1 MNKNH
6 FMVLGIS
13 ALAMLTIAI
22 IVFLLMLPKQSS
34 AVKGT
39 IKPYEQIQKTQYT
52 FEATR
57 DITSEPLK
65 KQYSISSDDMSGFRY
80 NNQYVP
86 GNTDPFAES
95 SSGSGS
101 SSGSSKGGNSSGSSS
116 SGSSGSSSGTGGSS
130 EQAQQE
136 AKDKSTNS
144 NGGTPNP
151 ASTGK

>member
-6 FMVLGIS
+6 FMVLGVS
-13 ALAMLTIAI
+13 VLVMLTIAI
-22 IVFLLMLPKQSS
+22 IVFMLMLPKQSS
-34 AVKGT
+34 AIKGT
-39 IKPYEQIQKTQYT
+39 IKPYEQIQKTEYT

-65 KQYSISSDDMSGFRY
+65 KQYAVSSEDMNGFKNASKY
-80 NNQYVP
+80 IT
-86 GNTDPFAES
+86 GNTDPFAKSSSSS

-101 SSGSSKGGNSSGSSS
+101 SSSGSSS
-116 SGSSGSSSGTGGSS
+116 SNSGTRTPTASGTT
-130 EQAQQE
+130 EE
-136 AKDKSTNS
+136 ATKEATNKTTNS